1 MASLVFFA
9 AGAHGATGIG
19 IQDDGIKTG
28 TGPAIFQFIGL
39 AGDKQFPKAVMFTKG
54 IISKQFAMG
63 FVFAVSVLFKGST
76 SIDFGPAPK
85 EQEILA
91 PLPLI
96 AAATSKTAE
105 N

>member
-1 MASLVFFA
+1 LASLVFFA